1 MTEEVQDKI
10 VELELRVKGILGAI
24 PAGIVFITTEGIIE
38 ANTPRFETMLA
49 YETREIVGQGISR
62 FIKTAMTDKELARRF
77 AEASADGLL
86 RAEAIKSDGLILPVL
101 ITADMIDTAEGVGL
115 MLCVLD
121 ATKES
126 AL

>member
-10 VELELRVKGILGAI
+10 VELELRVKGILGSI
-24 PAGIVFITTEGIIE
+24 PAGIVFITAEGIIE
-38 ANTPRFETMLA
+38 ANTPRFENMLG
-49 YETREIVGQGISR
+49 YETRDIVGKGISR
-62 FIKTAMTDKELARRF
+62 FINTTMTDRELARRF

-86 RAEAIKSDGLILPVL
+86 RAEAVKCDGVILSVL
-101 ITADMIDTAEGVGL
+101 ITADMIDTVEGVGL
-115 MLCVLD
+115 MLCILD